1 MNVYLDRMVDK
12 EQTRREKLVKE
23 LYTMKPLE
31 CICPDN
37 NSNIMRVPGGWV
49 FTNMQGSVFVPFDNE
64 FMEEK

>member
-1 MNVYLDRMVDK
+1 M
-12 EQTRREKLVKE
+12 TRREKLVKE

-37 NSNIMRVPGGWV
+37 NSNIMRVPGGWI

-64 FMEEK
+64 FMEED